1 MSSSFL
7 TPSRCVLLI
16 GDEALSVYDVRAR
29 RTKLVRNVSWQD
41 GDLEEVV
48 AGLIRKECN
57 GKPVLVLNDMTDQHF
72 KGGQRL
78 PKVGPF
84 DKASVL
90 QRRLQVAFPNYPIR
104 GALQIK
110 DGATDSK
117 KKNVSNAMYLFAA
130 VPMSEAVART
140 IDAVKRSMAPVA
152 GFCLLPAE
160 SSDMVKKLAD
170 AVAKQHKRRSQWAV
184 FIGRHK
190 SGGLRQVIVRNGQL
204 AMTRMTP
211 VAESGAERSTWAE
224 EVLQEFKATISY
236 LSRFGYSADDGTEL
250 IVLSGKEY
258 GDALY
263 ERLDVPC
270 EFTNL
275 TAPEAAQMLGFT
287 IGIQEDP
294 HSADVLH
301 AAWAGRKTRF
311 LMPLDASDLE
321 RIHKPRQVATA
332 AILLLFLGVA
342 GGGWYAMEQ
351 TQALLTMKGDL
362 DLQQSLKRQLDR
374 DLEDE
379 LERMAALGYDVR
391 LIEGALG
398 AYRHYEDREMK
409 PVRLIERIGEA
420 LGPEMRL
427 DRIEVSYISNDERAA
442 GRSDNY
448 YGYNDEPEKE
458 AEVDVSLHLSFPP
471 SIKPEDGFREVQD
484 LRGRLR
490 GELPEYRIMIEKQ
503 IAERVYVEGVSG
515 EASTVSA
522 RDERTETYTARIR
535 MRGPVS

>member
-16 GDEALSVYDVRAR
+16 GDEALSVYDVKPR
-29 RTKLVRNVSWQD
+29 RTKLLKSVSWQD
-41 GDLEEVV
+41 EGLEEIV

-57 GKPVLVLNDMTDQHF
+57 SKPVLVLNDMTDQHF

-84 DKASVL
+84 DRANVL

-110 DGATDSK
+110 DGGDEKSRRAASG
-117 KKNVSNAMYLFAA
+117 VYLFAA

-170 AVAKQHKRRSQWAV
+170 AIGKQHKRRAQWAV
-184 FIGRHK
+184 LIGQHK

-211 VAESGAERSTWAE
+211 ATSKGGEHGTWAE
-224 EVLQEFKATISY
+224 DVLQEFKATISY
-236 LSRFGYSADDGTEL
+236 LSRFGYSAEDGTEL
-250 IVLSGKEY
+250 IVLSAKEY

-270 EFTNL
+270 DFTSL

-294 HSADVLH
+294 YSADALH
-301 AAWAGRKTRF
+301 AAWAGRKTGF
-311 LMPLDASDLE
+311 LLPLEAPDLQ
-321 RIHKPRQVATA
+321 RIHKPRQMATA
-332 AILLLFLGVA
+332 AILLLLLGVG
-342 GGGWYAMEQ
+342 GGGWYTMDEAQ
-351 TQALLTMKGDL
+351 RLLTMQSDL
-362 DLQQSLKRQLDR
+362 DLQSSLKAQIDR
-374 DLEDE
+374 DLDAE

-391 LIEGALG
+391 LIEGSLG
-398 AYRHYEDREMK
+398 AYNHYEDREMG
-409 PVRLIERIGEA
+409 PVRLVERIGMA

-427 DRIEVSYISNDERAA
+427 DRIEVAYISNEKNEDESAY
-442 GRSDNY
+442 Y
-448 YGYNDEPEKE
+448 YGGGQEEEKQ
-458 AEVDVSLHLSFPP
+458 AEVDVYLHISFPP
-471 SIKPEDGFREVQD
+471 SIDPEVGFSAVQK
-484 LRGRLR
+484 LKGRLQDEMP
-490 GELPEYRIMIEKQ
+490 GYKVVVEKQ

-515 EASTVSA
+515 ESSTVSEK
-522 RDERTETYTARIR
+522 DERTEEYTARIR
-535 MRGPVS
+535 LRGPVSS